1 MELYPIAYRDISA
14 LVDVGG
20 LSPDAIHDW
29 FVRYRKSKG
38 KTMDVQPQALRASWN
53 PFVRLW
59 NEERIRE
66 KVERW
71 EAAQRRYSLSA
82 LREEVHRLAEMRR
95 RVFLADVLEVAAS
108 ARARAS
114 LVLLVPNGMKKFAMV
129 LMTTFKRLSGC
140 TSARTTKLCGLGS
153 SPQLLPV
160 QADETR
166 DLKRECRPMLPRIL
180 VVRIPEPVHT
190 IEANHRVWLL
200 RLLPAGGTSKHR
212 SILVGD
218 NPVDNPAQLPARV
231 HQRRWTV
238 TDEARGVARDGP
250 VTLSRT
256 LNTVRPKGR
265 VIGRA
270 LIASLLPATTGAY
283 GLEEQTART
292 PHDQSTLAELYARLD
307 RIESFL
313 IPDVERKADEIG
325 DQQIEMETELE
336 ATTRSV
342 TALTRR
348 LQSLEQ
354 SHKAFREEIRAWRRE
369 RAPTE
374 EPARK
379 CQRPDVG
386 SCRDDDGQARRN
398 DPPQGPPPA
407 GIAGVGPRRMLDA
420 DAGDLVAVA
429 YMHLPQ
435 LS

>member
-38 KTMDVQPQALRASWN
+38 KTMDVQPRALRASWN

-59 NEERIRE
+59 NEGRIRE

-95 RVFLADVLEVAAS
+95 RVFLADVLEGCCECAS
-108 ARARAS
+108 KGVSRATRAEWDEEVRYG
-114 LVLLVPNGMKKFAMV
+114 LDDDLQEAIGLY
-129 LMTTFKRLSGC
+129 KR
-140 TSARTTKLCGLGS
+140 A
-153 SPQLLPV
+153 
-160 QADETR
+160 
-166 DLKRECRPMLPRIL
+166 
-180 VVRIPEPVHT
+180 
-190 IEANHRVWLL
+190 
-200 RLLPAGGTSKHR
+200 
-212 SILVGD
+212 
-218 NPVDNPAQLPARV
+218 
-231 HQRRWTV
+231 
-238 TDEARGVARDGP
+238 
-250 VTLSRT
+250 RT

-313 IPDVERKADEIG
+313 IPD
-325 DQQIEMETELE
+325 IEMETELE
-336 ATTRSV
+336 ATTRSM

-354 SHKAFREEIRAWRRE
+354 SYKAFREEIRAWRRE

-407 GIAGVGPRRMLDA
+407 GIA
-420 DAGDLVAVA
+420 
-429 YMHLPQ
+429 
-435 LS
+435 